1 MRRPGVGKER
11 KPWRIKEF
19 LDSKRMLMADIA
31 EQLGISRTAVYLTV
45 QGKKNNRKVLKA
57 LVDHGCPVSYLDLP
71 EDLKAQDAA

>member
-1 MRRPGVGKER
+1 
-11 KPWRIKEF
+11 
-19 LDSKRMLMADIA
+19 MLMADIA